1 MSETIPNK
9 EATLD
14 PNEFSLRVAVL
25 NLSCNPNETIDSNMF
40 SGSTLIPQNVYNHTE
55 IVSLA
60 KEFLIRTKLF
70 SFAEGPSLETLLINY
85 SDLVKYKPQE
95 DLEAL
100 DKVFKDTYLDK
111 YYAILKDIVYD
122 YSMDASAL
130 KLREL
135 KNFLNFLVSDSVEE
149 VNYLNDGS

>member
-1 MSETIPNK
+1 MSETIPSK

-14 PNEFSLRVAVL
+14 PKEFSSRVAFL
-25 NLSCNPNETIDSNMF
+25 NLSYNPNEKIDPNMF
-40 SGSTLIPQNVYNHTE
+40 SGSTLIPQDIYNHTPVVK
-55 IVSLA
+55 IA

-70 SFAEGPSLETLLINY
+70 TYSEGPILETLLKGY
-85 SDLVKYKPQE
+85 KELVDYAPKE
-95 DLEAL
+95 ELEAL

-111 YYAILKDIVYD
+111 FYLVFSEVVYD

-135 KNFLNFLVSDSVEE
+135 KNFLNYLVFYSIGES
-149 VNYLNDGS
+149 Y